1 MCDRSSCGEIIM
13 TKKLV
18 AIFALLALFATACGG
33 TDETSTADDTPSQ
46 ESTTTEAD
54 VEEAPTTTEAEVEEA
69 TTTTEAEAAEAAT
82 VNGQEI
88 YESNCARCHG
98 ADGIGTRGPDLI
110 DINTNV
116 PDMQVAIDQVIN
128 GGGGMP
134 SFGNSLSAEE
144 IQATVDYV
152 YATF

>member
-1 MCDRSSCGEIIM
+1 MLMNLKHLIA
-13 TKKLV
+13 V
-18 AIFALLALFATACGG
+18 FALLALIATACGG
-33 TDETSTADDTPSQ
+33 TEETTTADETPAAEEATA
-46 ESTTTEAD
+46 TTEAE
-54 VEEAPTTTEAEVEEA
+54 VEETTTTEAEVEE
-69 TTTTEAEAAEAAT
+69 TTTTEAEAVEAT
-82 VNGQEI
+82 PINGQAI

-116 PDMQVAIDQVIN
+116 PDMQEAFDQIVN

-134 SFGNSLSAEE
+134 SFGDSFSDEE
-144 IQATVDYV
+144 VQSIVDYV

>member
-1 MCDRSSCGEIIM
+1 M
-13 TKKLV
+13 TFNKLPILLV
-18 AIFALLALFATACGG
+18 VLALLAAACGG
-33 TDETSTADDTPSQ
+33 AEEATTAD
-46 ESTTTEAD
+46 TTAPAAE
-54 VEEAPTTTEAEVEEA
+54 VEEVEDAEEA
-69 TTTTEAEAAEAAT
+69 TTTEAPVEEEPEVEEEAVEAT
-82 VNGQEI
+82 PIDGQAI

-116 PDMQVAIDQVIN
+116 PDQQVSIDQVIN

-134 SFGNSLSAEE
+134 SFGARLSEDE

>member
-1 MCDRSSCGEIIM
+1 M
-13 TKKLV
+13 TFNKLPILLV
-18 AIFALLALFATACGG
+18 VLALLAAACGG
-33 TDETSTADDTPSQ
+33 AEEATTAD
-46 ESTTTEAD
+46 TTAPAAE
-54 VEEAPTTTEAEVEEA
+54 VEEVEDVEEA
-69 TTTTEAEAAEAAT
+69 TTTTEAPVEEEPEVEEEAVEAT
-82 VNGQEI
+82 PVDGQVI

-116 PDMQVAIDQVIN
+116 PDQQVSIDQVIN
-128 GGGGMP
+128 GGGTMP
-134 SFGNSLSAEE
+134 SFGARLSEDE

>member
-1 MCDRSSCGEIIM
+1 MNFKQLPVILILM
-13 TKKLV
+13 AVL
-18 AIFALLALFATACGG
+18 ATACGG
-33 TDETSTADDTPSQ
+33 GTETTSADTTDDSA
-46 ESTTTEAD
+46 A
-54 VEEAPTTTEAEVEEA
+54 AEVEEVEVEE
-69 TTTTEAEAAEAAT
+69 TTTTEAPAEEAPVEEEAVEAT
-82 VNGQEI
+82 PVDGQTL

-116 PDMQVAIDQVIN
+116 PDPQVSIDQVIN

-134 SFGNSLSAEE
+134 AFGARLSPEE
-144 IQATVDYV
+144 IQAMVDYV

>member
-1 MCDRSSCGEIIM
+1 MTLNKKFNIM
-13 TKKLV
+13 LLV
-18 AIFALLALFATACGG
+18 LALLAAACGG
-33 TDETSTADDTPSQ
+33 TDEAATGDTTAPDAAE
-46 ESTTTEAD
+46 ESAEEV
-54 VEEAPTTTEAEVEEA
+54 VEEEAIEDEEPTEEVVEEDVPAEDEAVEA
-69 TTTTEAEAAEAAT
+69 TAI
-82 VNGQEI
+82 NGQEL

-116 PDMQVAIDQVIN
+116 PDQQVAFDQIVN

-134 SFGNSLSAEE
+134 SFGARLSEDE
-144 IQATVDYV
+144 IQAMVDYV